1 MNILSLKKKNALLG
15 LGGIKPTTNRMV
27 VLYGSLMCG
36 ALTTELLV
44 FQSQQIALF
53 QILYMYDTLPRN
65 YELILLILK
74 VQLLE

>member
-1 MNILSLKKKNALLG
+1 
-15 LGGIKPTTNRMV
+15 
-27 VLYGSLMCG
+27 MCG

-53 QILYMYDTLPRN
+53 QILYMYGTLPRN

-74 VQLLE
+74 VQPLE